1 MKKIFIGFIVLV
13 CILGGAVGV
22 MKWMELGPFANP
34 NAEVEKPKRPSKG
47 EAKFVEMTPLLVNVF
62 GNGKVLGNFQFELKL
77 EVWNDDHFA
86 EVRKMTPVLKDAFFK
101 DLHTFIPRMLKE
113 QDQLNL
119 AILQQRLQLRAD
131 IVLGKDVVQSV
142 LIQSVVD
149 TPQK

>member
-1 MKKIFIGFIVLV
+1 MKKIFIGFIVLI
-13 CILGGAVGV
+13 CILGGAVGA

-34 NAEVEKPKRPSKG
+34 NAEVEKPKRP
-47 EAKFVEMTPLLVNVF
+47 PLLVNVF

-119 AILQQRLQLRAD
+119 AILQHRLQLRAD

>member
-1 MKKIFIGFIVLV
+1 MKKIFIGFMVLI

-34 NAEVEKPKRPSKG
+34 TSAVDKPRPKNKG
-47 EAKFVEMTPLLVNVF
+47 DAKFVEMTPLLINVF

-77 EVWNDDHFA
+77 ETWGSDNYD
-86 EVRKMTPVLKDAFFK
+86 EVRKMSPILKDAFFK

-113 QDQLNL
+113 QEQLNL
-119 AILQQRLQLRAD
+119 AVLQQRLQQRAD
-131 IVLGKDVVQSV
+131 IVMGKHVVESV

>member
-1 MKKIFIGFIVLV
+1 MKKIFVGFIVLI

-34 NAEVEKPKRPSKG
+34 HAEEAKPKKPTKG
-47 EAKFVEMTPLLVNVF
+47 DAKFVEMTPLLINVL
-62 GNGKVLGNFQFELKL
+62 GDSKVLGNFQFELKL
-77 EVWNDDHFA
+77 EVWNEDHYD

-119 AILQQRLQLRAD
+119 AILQQRLKMRAD
-131 IVLGKDVVQSV
+131 MVLGKHVVQNV

-149 TPQK
+149 TPPK

>member
-1 MKKIFIGFIVLV
+1 MKKIFIGFMVL
-13 CILGGAVGV
+13 IFIMGGAVGA
-22 MKWMELGPFANP
+22 MKWMHLGPFAVTDP
-34 NAEVEKPKRPSKG
+34 EAMKPKKPAKG
-47 EAKFVEMTPLLVNVF
+47 EAKFVEISPLLVNVF
-62 GNGKVLGNFQFELKL
+62 GNDKVLGNFQFELKL
-77 EVWNDDHFA
+77 EVWTDDHFA
-86 EVRKMTPVLKDAFFK
+86 EVRRKTPILRDAFIK

-119 AILQQRLQLRAD
+119 AVLQERLQQRCD

>member
-1 MKKIFIGFIVLV
+1 MKKIFVGFIVLI
-13 CILGGAVGV
+13 CILSGAVGA

-34 NAEVEKPKRPSKG
+34 NAEKPAPKRPSKG
-47 EAKFVEMTPLLVNVF
+47 DAKFVEMTPLLINVL
-62 GNGKVLGNFQFELKL
+62 GNDKVLGNFQFELKL
-77 EVWNDDHFA
+77 EVWNSDHYG
-86 EVRKMTPVLKDAFFK
+86 EVRKKLPILKDAFFK

-119 AILQQRLQLRAD
+119 GVLQQRLQLRAD
-131 IVLGKDVVQSV
+131 LVICKGIVQSV

>member
-1 MKKIFIGFIVLV
+1 MKKIFIGFIVLI

-34 NAEVEKPKRPSKG
+34 HAEQQKPQRPSKG
-47 EAKFVEMTPLLVNVF
+47 DAKFVEMTPLLINVF
-62 GNGKVLGNFQFELKL
+62 GNDKVLGNFQFELKL
-77 EVWNDDHFA
+77 EVWNDDHYA
-86 EVRKMTPVLKDAFFK
+86 KVRKMVPILKDAFFK

-113 QDQLNL
+113 HDQLNL
-119 AILQQRLQLRAD
+119 AVLQQRLQQRAD
-131 IVLGKDVVQSV
+131 IVMGKNVVQSV

>member
-1 MKKIFIGFIVLV
+1 MKKIFIGFIVLI

-22 MKWMELGPFANP
+22 MKWMELGPFADP
-34 NAEVEKPKRPSKG
+34 HAAEQKPKKPTKG

-62 GNGKVLGNFQFELKL
+62 GNDKVLGNFQFELKL
-77 EVWNDDHFA
+77 EVWNDADFA
-86 EVRKMTPVLKDAFFK
+86 QVRKMTPILKDAFFK

-119 AILQQRLQLRAD
+119 AILQQRLQQRAD